1 MNTRP
6 PIESPNEHAA
16 LSVAFNN
23 DASRFTVGLDS
34 GFCIFLSNTCQI
46 QTVRVFNAG
55 LGLVQMMGNA
65 NYLALVGGG
74 RSPKFP
80 QNKVIIWDDSK
91 GKVAFEIATL
101 TAVRGVQIS
110 KTRVVVVLQNSVRV
124 YAFEKP
130 PKPLAKYETADNL
143 LGLCCLTD
151 KYLVFPG
158 RTSGQVQV
166 VQLATD
172 SVSIIPAH
180 SSSLRA
186 LQLSS
191 DGELLATA
199 SEKGTLIRVFATGS
213 CAKVAERRRGSESA
227 TIYSLRFSPLGNM
240 LACTSDK
247 GSLHIFDVPSTRRPT
262 SSSALRS
269 TPSHAPTA
277 SSSSTA
283 SANAETRNRWGILSN
298 IPFGPFSDVYSFTST
313 QFETGDEPLLP
324 SNPRAAGDSPVLGT
338 SRPIKGVIGWLD
350 ENSLLVVGAGQDAR
364 WERFVLREGEDG
376 HLVIARDGWK
386 RYLGN

>member
-6 PIESPNEHAA
+6 PIEDPSENAVLA
-16 LSVAFNN
+16 VAFNN
-23 DASRFTVGLDS
+23 DASRFAVGLNS
-34 GFCIFLSNTCQI
+34 GFCIFHSSTGKI
-46 QTVRVFNAG
+46 QTARVFNAG

-91 GKVAFEIATL
+91 GKIAFEVATL

-130 PKPLAKYETADNL
+130 PSPLARYETADNL

-158 RTSGQVQV
+158 RTAGQVQV

-186 LQLSS
+186 LQLSR
-191 DGELLATA
+191 DGEILATA
-199 SEKGTLIRVFATGS
+199 SEKGTLIRIFSTSS
-213 CAKVAERRRGSESA
+213 CAKLAERRRGSESA
-227 TIYSLRFSPLGNM
+227 TIYSLRFCPSGTM

-247 GSLHIFDVPSTRRPT
+247 GSLHIFDIPNKGRPVSTST
-262 SSSALRS
+262 NQS
-269 TPSHAPTA
+269 TPPRSPAGPAMAILNSNT
-277 SSSSTA
+277 
-283 SANAETRNRWGILSN
+283 ETKNKWGILSN
-298 IPFGPFSDVYSFTST
+298 IPFGPFSDVYSFTSAP
-313 QFETGDEPLLP
+313 FETGDEPLLTNNLRP
-324 SNPRAAGDSPVLGT
+324 LADNPVLGT
-338 SRPIKGVIGWLD
+338 SRPMKGIIGWID
-350 ENSLLVVGAGQDAR
+350 DGSLLVVGAGQDAR
-364 WERFVLREGEDG
+364 WEKFVLTKGEEGNTIVVRE
-376 HLVIARDGWK
+376 GWK
-386 RYLGN
+386 RYLGK

>member
-6 PIESPNEHAA
+6 VIETPNEHAA
-16 LSVAFNN
+16 LSVTFND
-23 DASRFTVGLDS
+23 DASRFVVGLDS
-34 GFCIFLSNTCQI
+34 GFCIFLSNSCQI
-46 QTVRVFNAG
+46 QTARVFNAG

-80 QNKVIIWDDSK
+80 QNKAIIWDDSK
-91 GKVAFEIATL
+91 GKIGLEIATL

-110 KTRVVVVLQNSVRV
+110 KSRIAVVLQNSVRV
-124 YAFEKP
+124 YAFQKP
-130 PKPLAKYETADNL
+130 PTPLARYETADNL
-143 LGLCCLTD
+143 LGLCCLTE

-158 RTSGQVQV
+158 RTAGQVQV

-191 DGELLATA
+191 NGELLATA
-199 SEKGTLIRVFATGS
+199 SEKGTIIRIFSTSS
-213 CAKVAERRRGSESA
+213 CAKLAERRRGSEFA
-227 TIYSLRFSPLGNM
+227 NIYSLRFSPSGNM

-247 GSLHIFDVPSTRRPT
+247 GSLHIFDVPNPRKGGSTNPPQT
-262 SSSALRS
+262 GSG
-269 TPSHAPTA
+269 
-277 SSSSTA
+277 
-283 SANAETRNRWGILSN
+283 SANSNTEGNNKWGILRN

-313 QFETGDEPLLP
+313 PFELGEEPLLP
-324 SNPRAAGDSPVLGT
+324 SPARQLGDTPVLGT
-338 SRPIKGVIGWLD
+338 SRPMKGVIGWVD
-350 ENSLLVVGAGQDAR
+350 ESTLIVVGAGQDAR
-364 WERFVLREGEDG
+364 WEKFVLREGEEG
-376 HLVIARDGWK
+376 RTVVIREGWK
-386 RYLGN
+386 KYLGN

>member
-6 PIESPNEHAA
+6 VIETPSEHAA
-16 LSVAFNN
+16 LSVTFNS
-23 DASRFTVGLDS
+23 DASRFVVGLDS
-34 GFCIFLSNTCQI
+34 GFCIFLSNNSQI
-46 QTVRVFNAG
+46 QTARVFNAG

-80 QNKVIIWDDSK
+80 QNKVIVWDDSK
-91 GKVAFEIATL
+91 GKIALELATL

-110 KTRVVVVLQNSVRV
+110 KSRIAVVLQNSVRV
-124 YAFEKP
+124 YAFHKP
-130 PKPLAKYETADNL
+130 PTPLARYETSDNY
-143 LGLCCLTD
+143 LGLCCLTE

-158 RTSGQVQV
+158 RTPGQVQV

-199 SEKGTLIRVFATGS
+199 SEKGTIIRIFSTSS
-213 CAKVAERRRGSESA
+213 CAKLAERRRGSEFA
-227 TIYSLRFSPLGNM
+227 TIYSLRFSPSGNM

-247 GSLHIFDVPSTRRPT
+247 GSLHIFDVPNPRKPRPGSPAPSIGGGT
-262 SSSALRS
+262 S
-269 TPSHAPTA
+269 
-277 SSSSTA
+277 
-283 SANAETRNRWGILSN
+283 NAEATNKWGILSN
-298 IPFGPFSDVYSFTST
+298 IPFGPFSDVYSFTSAP
-313 QFETGDEPLLP
+313 FETGEEPLLP
-324 SNPRAAGDSPVLGT
+324 GPPRAVERGDNTVLGT
-338 SRPIKGVIGWLD
+338 SRPMKGIIGWID
-350 ENSLLVVGAGQDAR
+350 ETTLAVVGAGQDAR
-364 WERFVLREGEDG
+364 WEKFVLNEEEGRTVVVREG
-376 HLVIARDGWK
+376 WK
-386 RYLGN
+386 KYLGN